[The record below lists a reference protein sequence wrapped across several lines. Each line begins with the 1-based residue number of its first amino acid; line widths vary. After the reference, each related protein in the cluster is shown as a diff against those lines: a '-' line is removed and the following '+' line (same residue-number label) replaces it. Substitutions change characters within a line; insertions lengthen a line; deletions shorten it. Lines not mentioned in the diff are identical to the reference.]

1 MLMGEWGIC
10 MKFNNDFYEEDTNSG
25 PNMTVIYMVLIMSTV
40 ILGVLAIVLW
50 ANKGMNHNNGSGYAK
65 ALAQKQEREQQTM
78 ITEGEVP
85 AAASAG
91 DTLTSGNLTSDQ
103 LDIWTLPDTGR
114 EKQTASSGRNNG
126 TVTNQTTGEVVI
138 GGSDSKDE
146 NTKTA
151 TADELAKGKT
161 SVYDMTEK
169 ENLKEDEKASK
180 DSKKDD
186 DKETKDDEEDKEDD
200 EDRIQITHSDGSK
213 EWVDIDEDIKKN
225 TYDFSNLKYQEPI
238 MRYYVDG
245 KVASCFGVDI
255 SSNLGDIDFEKLKNA
270 GCEFCMIKIGSR
282 GYSSGNIV
290 FDEKYKDYLSGAK
303 KAGLNIGVYFCSQAV
318 SKNEAREE
326 AEELIAAIEDYPV
339 KYPVAFVMESIEDDM
354 AGIEMLDT
362 EERTKIAKAFMDEV
376 KDAGYMPVLYGDKEW
391 LLTMLD
397 MEELEK
403 YDVWYAQDGNKPD
416 YPYEFKMWQYKSEGK
431 VNGISQN
438 VPLIMSFTDYSKK

>member
-1 MLMGEWGIC
+1 

-186 DKETKDDEEDKEDD
+186 DKETKDAEIV
-200 EDRIQITHSDGSK
+200 RY
-213 EWVDIDEDIKKN
+213 DEDI
-225 TYDFSNLKYQEPI
+225 E
-238 MRYYVDG
+238 
-245 KVASCFGVDI
+245 
-255 SSNLGDIDFEKLKNA
+255 
-270 GCEFCMIKIGSR
+270 
-282 GYSSGNIV
+282 
-290 FDEKYKDYLSGAK
+290 
-303 KAGLNIGVYFCSQAV
+303 VYM
-318 SKNEAREE
+318 AREVFPH
-326 AEELIAAIEDYPV
+326 IPD
-339 KYPVAFVMESIEDDM
+339 
-354 AGIEMLDT
+354 
-362 EERTKIAKAFMDEV
+362 AKAFFEENLTAKKPVVKIGAEIPFTRYFYKYVEPQSSEV
-376 KDAGYMPVLYGDKEW
+376 LANEFQAL
-391 LLTMLD
+391 
-397 MEELEK
+397 EETVRAKINNL
-403 YDVWYAQDGNKPD
+403 
-416 YPYEFKMWQYKSEGK
+416 F
-431 VNGISQN
+431 
-438 VPLIMSFTDYSKK
+438 